1 MKLSYRG
8 YTIEFSAKPIPD
20 RSFDWDWTSDD
31 YDGPGDDRCGNAA
44 SEAAAMNDVDANIRD
59 NGGVAVGSDV
69 IAKGQPMH
77 IEQVFGNEYV
87 GIDQNGGDHMLTD
100 ADIDNVY

>member
-1 MKLSYRG
+1 MNISYRG
-8 YTIEFSAKPIPD
+8 YTIEFNAKPIPD
-20 RSFDWDWTSDD
+20 RSHDWEWVADD
-31 YDGPGDDRCGNAA
+31 YDGPGDDRCGTAS
-44 SEAAAMNDVDANIRD
+44 SEADAMKQIDEHIRE
-59 NGGVAVGSDV
+59 NGGIAVGVDV

-87 GIDQNGGDHMLTD
+87 GIDQDGGDHILTD